1 MKLRIPSKQ
10 GIEPNVLTKKL
21 VYLQYNRVA
30 MRKKPIYDYSNRFE
44 VIFNTFYL
52 DFADIIGRGRKPFIL
67 HAPRVRVS
75 RDSDKLFDTRID
87 HLLWTRGNVVQR
99 YFRWRVTNPN
109 IRRRP
114 LKEKKKL
121 NPFLRDSG
129 RSCRYIFFVENT
141 RYARMA
147 CDISLIPYRCN

>member
-1 MKLRIPSKQ
+1 MKPRIPSKQ

-21 VYLQYNRVA
+21 VYLQYNRAA

-87 HLLWTRGNVVQR
+87 HLL
-99 YFRWRVTNPN
+99 
-109 IRRRP
+109 
-114 LKEKKKL
+114 
-121 NPFLRDSG
+121 
-129 RSCRYIFFVENT
+129 
-141 RYARMA
+141 
-147 CDISLIPYRCN
+147 